1 MDRIRQARTNINIAL
16 LWLSNQISTKTAID
30 RLHKLSTITIVNKA
44 NAESVKNKHLQ
55 LVEAIKIILDF
66 YNDIPAEIQTKKD
79 LYQYLIEH
87 EIKTVNVK
95 VNNREEKVSAAKVI
109 ITLDNDSIFIDSNTI
124 HFEDIERIRYRNKII
139 YQK

>member
-1 MDRIRQARTNINIAL
+1 M
-16 LWLSNQISTKTAID
+16 
-30 RLHKLSTITIVNKA
+30 
-44 NAESVKNKHLQ
+44 Q
-55 LVEAIKIILDF
+55 LVEAVKIILDF

-87 EIKTVNVK
+87 EVKTVNVK

-109 ITLDNDSIFIDSNTI
+109 ITLDNDRIFIGSNTI